1 MRQNNRT
8 RMKSGTTG
16 LWSEAALRKQVIA
29 IQNEVTAAGAPPNVK
44 DLCTQ
49 FILLSK

>member
-1 MRQNNRT
+1 
-8 RMKSGTTG
+8 MKSSSTTG